1 MVEQHKDLYEFDPFL
16 LDVGERLLLRDG
28 EAVPLAPKAFDM
40 LVVLVQNGGRL
51 LSKDDLMSAIWGDI
65 TVEEANLPLYISSI
79 RKALGDSVDKPRY
92 VRTVHRQGYR
102 FIAPVLV
109 RKLEETEPLESTRPT
124 AVTDAPQVKQTT
136 NDGQEADAARLPES
150 LTVPRRSPRGAES
163 AARLAAPF
171 GGHLWHVLVSSAL
184 YALLYVIALLL
195 EVAYQFDRLGS
206 PALRLTPWVFFWVF
220 GAAAVGLWVDW
231 RWTFRGKT
239 AGLLLSLPAF
249 IFGGLLLYMM
259 LGQFLPRHPVTE
271 ADFQT
276 YPAHGAFLKSVYYF
290 LPLAVVFMVLPY
302 HFVLSIQRELR
313 EGKHRPVL
321 DLLAGKRSSA
331 APAGAVYLRV
341 WWLAVVLVAAASA
354 ALVAMAH
361 MFESLKPN
369 PHSGLFVQL
378 AQWRFLLYVILG
390 LECVV
395 WYYWVLNGI
404 KRECLEA
411 LSAGKSSAAD
421 RET

>member
-1 MVEQHKDLYEFDPFL
+1 MAVQHKRLYEFDPFL

-28 EAVPLAPKAFDM
+28 EVVALAPKAFDV
-40 LVVLVQNGGRL
+40 LVVLVQRNGHL
-51 LSKDDLMSAIWGDI
+51 LNKDDLMKAVWGDTI
-65 TVEEANLPLYISSI
+65 VEEGNLALYISSI
-79 RKALGDSVDKPRY
+79 RKALSDSTGEPRY
-92 VRTVHRQGYR
+92 VQTVSRRGYR
-102 FIAPVLV
+102 FIAPVRV
-109 RKLEETEPLESTRPT
+109 RIRDEAEPPSQTRPT
-124 AVTDAPQVKQTT
+124 AVTDAPRVGQTT
-136 NDGQEADAARLPES
+136 DDGQEADGAIRPES
-150 LTVPRRSPRGAES
+150 LSVPRRPPRVAES
-163 AARLAAPF
+163 AARLAATF
-171 GGHLWHVLVSSAL
+171 GGHLWHVLASSAL
-184 YALLYVIALLL
+184 YALLYVVALLL
-195 EVAYQFDRLGS
+195 EVAYQFDHLGP
-206 PALRLTPWVFFWVF
+206 PAIKLTPWVFLWIF
-220 GAAAVGLWVDW
+220 GTAAVGLWVDW

-249 IFGGLLLYMM
+249 ISGGLLLYMM
-259 LGQFLPRHPVTE
+259 IGQFLPRHSVTE

-276 YPAHGAFLKSVYYF
+276 YPALGAFLKSVYYF

-313 EGKHRPVL
+313 EGRYRPVL
-321 DLLAGKRSSA
+321 DLLADRRSSA
-331 APAGAVYLRV
+331 APAGAIYLRV

-395 WYYWVLNGI
+395 WYNWMLNGI

-411 LSAGKSSAAD
+411 VSAGKSSSAD
-421 RET
+421 

>member
-1 MVEQHKDLYEFDPFL
+1 MVGQHKHLYEFDPFL
-16 LDVGERLLLRDG
+16 LDVRERLLLRDG
-28 EAVPLAPKAFDM
+28 AAVALPPRAFDV
-40 LVVLVQNGGRL
+40 LVVLVQRSGRL
-51 LSKDDLMSAIWGDI
+51 VSKNDLMNAVWGD
-65 TVEEANLPLYISSI
+65 TAVEEGNLSLYISAI
-79 RKALGDSVDKPRY
+79 RKALGDTAVVPRY
-92 VRTVHRQGYR
+92 VQTVTRQGYR
-102 FIAPVLV
+102 FIAPV
-109 RKLEETEPLESTRPT
+109 RERIREEAGPPAQTCPT
-124 AVTDAPQVKQTT
+124 AMTDAPHVGQTT
-136 NDGQEADAARLPES
+136 SHGQEADAATRPES
-150 LTVPRRSPRGAES
+150 LSVPRRPPRGAEN
-163 AARLAAPF
+163 AARLAATF
-171 GGHLWHVLVSSAL
+171 GGHRWHVLASSAL
-184 YALLYVIALLL
+184 YSLLYVVALLL
-195 EVAYQFDRLGS
+195 EVAYQFDALGP
-206 PALRLTPWVFFWVF
+206 PAMKLTPWVFLWVF
-220 GAAAVGLWVDW
+220 GAAAAGMWVDW
-231 RWTFRGKT
+231 RWTVRGKT

-249 IFGGLLLYMM
+249 ISGGLLLYMM

-276 YPAHGAFLKSVYYF
+276 YPAHVAFLKSVYYF

-313 EGKHRPVL
+313 EGRHRPVL
-321 DLLAGKRSSA
+321 DLLAGRRSSA

-411 LSAGKSSAAD
+411 MSAGKSSAAA
-421 RET
+421 

>member
-1 MVEQHKDLYEFDPFL
+1 MVGQHKHLYEFDPFL
-16 LDVGERLLLRDG
+16 LDVGERLLLKGG
-28 EAVPLAPKAFDM
+28 EAVALAPRAFD
-40 LVVLVQNGGRL
+40 VLVILVQRSGRL
-51 LSKDDLMSAIWGDI
+51 LSKDDLMKAVWGDTI
-65 TVEEANLPLYISSI
+65 VEEGNLSLYISLI
-79 RKALGDSVDKPRY
+79 RKALGDSAEEPRY
-92 VRTVHRQGYR
+92 VQTVPKQGYR
-102 FIAPVLV
+102 FIAPVRV
-109 RKLEETEPLESTRPT
+109 RIREVVEPPAQTSPT
-124 AVTDAPQVKQTT
+124 AVTDAPYVVRTT
-136 NDGQEADAARLPES
+136 NDGQEADDSTRPES
-150 LTVPRRSPRGAES
+150 LPVPPRPPRGAES
-163 AARLAAPF
+163 AARLAATF
-171 GGHLWHVLVSSAL
+171 GGHLWHVLASSAL
-184 YALLYVIALLL
+184 YALLYVVVLLL
-195 EVAYQFDRLGS
+195 EVAYQFDRLGP
-206 PALRLTPWVFFWVF
+206 PAIKLTPWVFLWVF
-220 GAAAVGLWVDW
+220 GAAAAGLWVDW
-231 RWTFRGKT
+231 RWTSRGKT

-249 IFGGLLLYMM
+249 ISGGLLLYMM

-276 YPAHGAFLKSVYYF
+276 YPAQGAYLKSVYYF
-290 LPLAVVFMVLPY
+290 LALAVVFMVLPY

-313 EGKHRPVL
+313 EGRHRPVL
-321 DLLAGKRSSA
+321 DLLAGRRSSV

-341 WWLAVVLVAAASA
+341 WWLAVLLIAAASA

-411 LSAGKSSAAD
+411 MSAGKSSAAD
-421 RET
+421 

>member
-1 MVEQHKDLYEFDPFL
+1 MVGQHKHLYDFDPFL

-28 EAVPLAPKAFDM
+28 EALALAPKAFDV
-40 LVVLVQNGGRL
+40 LVVLVQSNGHL
-51 LSKDDLMSAIWGDI
+51 LSKDELMKAIWGD
-65 TVEEANLPLYISSI
+65 TFVEEGNLSLYISSI
-79 RKALGDSVDKPRY
+79 RKALGDSADKPRY
-92 VRTVHRQGYR
+92 VQTVTKQGYK
-102 FIAPVLV
+102 FIAPVRV
-109 RKLEETEPLESTRPT
+109 RIREESEPPAQTCPT
-124 AVTDAPQVKQTT
+124 QGASVTATGQTT
-136 NDGQEADAARLPES
+136 NGGQEADDAIRPES
-150 LTVPRRSPRGAES
+150 LSAPRCPPCGAES
-163 AARLAAPF
+163 AARLAVTF
-171 GGHLWHVLVSSAL
+171 GGHLWHVLASSAL
-184 YALLYVIALLL
+184 YALLYVVALLL
-195 EVAYQFDRLGS
+195 EIAYQFDRLGP
-206 PALRLTPWVFFWVF
+206 PAMKLTPWVFLWVF
-220 GAAAVGLWVDW
+220 GAAAASLWVDW
-231 RWTFRGKT
+231 RWTLRGKT

-249 IFGGLLLYMM
+249 ISGGLLLYVM
-259 LGQFLPRHPVTE
+259 LGQFLPQYPVTE
-271 ADFQT
+271 SVLPA

-290 LPLAVVFMVLPY
+290 LPLAVVFVVLPY

-313 EGKHRPVL
+313 EGRHRPVL
-321 DLLAGKRSSA
+321 DLLAGRRSSA

-341 WWLAVVLVAAASA
+341 WWLAILLIAAASA

-411 LSAGKSSAAD
+411 LGAGKSSAAD
-421 RET
+421 